1 MAVKLYTISYLFKE
15 GLRGLWKNRMMAFA
29 SIATIVLSLL
39 VLGISYSI
47 AQNFEYI
54 ISQVEVQMGIT
65 AYVSD
70 VFSDQEIE
78 SLKQTVENMANVV
91 EVEYISKD
99 DALQILAQ
107 GDTVLY
113 EEFKDDNP
121 LPASLEIK
129 VSEVAH
135 QADIVEKL
143 LRVEG
148 IEIDYFEAETD
159 LFIDLNNRIQ
169 IFSGILIS
177 LLALI
182 ALLLITNTIKLTVF
196 VRKKEI
202 EIMKFIG
209 ATDSFIRIPFLV
221 EGITIGIIGAIVP
234 MFMIFKVY
242 EFAMQELSGA
252 FDMIFGGISLKSV
265 EVIMMGLLPMYVG
278 LAIGISVV
286 GSVIAIHRHLKV

>member
-1 MAVKLYTISYLFKE
+1 MKLYTISYLFKE

-54 ISQVEVQMGIT
+54 ISQVEIQMGIT

-70 VFSDQEIE
+70 VFSDQEID

-99 DALQILAQ
+99 DALKILAQ

-129 VSEVAH
+129 VAEVAH

-159 LFIDLNNRIQ
+159 MFIDLNNRIQ
-169 IFSGILIS
+169 VFSGILIA

-234 MFMIFKVY
+234 MFMIFKGY
-242 EFAMQELSGA
+242 EFAIQELSGA

-265 EVIMMGLLPMYVG
+265 EVIMMGLLPMYTG

-286 GSVIAIHRHLKV
+286 GSIIAIHRHLKV

>member
-1 MAVKLYTISYLFKE
+1 MKLYTISYLFKE